1 MMWYNYCVFTYERT
15 IILNRTVLN
24 KKYCLVSFLTG
35 LVIFVFCAVP
45 LMYDTDGIFLY
56 YGDFNCQTVP
66 FIYKITG
73 DISSFEIP
81 QYDFSAGTGLD
92 YLEAYGFYN
101 LFSPFTLLA
110 SLIPNSVMIYA
121 VSVLTA
127 LKFGCC
133 AMFAY
138 MYASRFC
145 KDDGYAV
152 TGAMLYAY
160 SGYTIVTFLFHY
172 LDALVFFPLLLY
184 ALEAAVTEKRR
195 GIFGIAVAVCALT
208 NYYIFAEEVIF
219 IIIYFLVRLTDS
231 GFRIGIKDFFLLGA
245 ESLLGVMCAGIALV
259 PAAYSVLN
267 SARTGSPYSLNNI
280 MQMLVYETAWRY
292 PRIIQSM
299 FMAPDIQGY
308 TNFFPDYKGEYPYGS
323 RWSSQALYLPVFGMS
338 GVIAFICANKK
349 SWQTKLAAICTV
361 IMFIPVLNSI
371 FSMGSTVYY
380 ARWMFAPSLIFAVMT
395 ACAMEKEPKHFK
407 LGLIINGGVVLA
419 IALFRIFVPI
429 EKLTLWQSG
438 ATYNMAQSIVQL
450 AVTAAGLAAAAAV
463 LFKMKRDE
471 SYSQKV
477 LVLVCAMIFVYAEG
491 TFIFGM
497 ADNDDTDYIVHSY
510 TVKPETDETTQG
522 NRLAADSFLLNYHIF
537 WERDSGYLFN
547 SAQPAAMGDFYEAF
561 ETYPGSVP
569 SNYELCTL
577 CSVNELIVYNDDG
590 IYADITKME
599 NPSRGFDK
607 RYSFKGIQNYYAI
620 YDNPDYIP
628 MGFCYDYCISEE
640 DFLALDLETRERL
653 VLKAMV
659 VKDTSAVSDYLE
671 VIPSEEIYLLSD
683 GEFSEE
689 CGKRRAETAH
699 TYSHNG
705 DTATAEIT
713 LSEPELVFFSVT
725 YSDNFT
731 AYVDSEEADFINANF
746 GFMAVPVSEGTH
758 TVELVYHSKQRD
770 IGMILTAAGIAGMA
784 VYIAAV
790 YIYKRKHKSQEV

>member
-1 MMWYNYCVFTYERT
+1 MCYNYCVFTDERT
-15 IILNRTVLN
+15 IFLNRTALN
-24 KKYCLVSFLTG
+24 KKYCLISFAAG
-35 LVIFVFCAVP
+35 LVIFIFCAVP
-45 LMYDTDGIFLY
+45 LMYDTGGIFLY

-66 FIYKITG
+66 FLYKMTG
-73 DISSFEIP
+73 DISSFQIP

-92 YLEAYGFYN
+92 YLEAYTFYN

-121 VSVLTA
+121 VSGLIA
-127 LKFGCC
+127 LKLGCC

-145 KDDGYAV
+145 RDDGYAV
-152 TGAMLYAY
+152 TGALLYTY

-184 ALEAAVTEKRR
+184 ALETAVTEKRR
-195 GIFGIAVAVCALT
+195 GLFGIAAAVCALT
-208 NYYIFAEEVIF
+208 NYYIFAAEVIF

-231 GFRIGIKDFFLLGA
+231 NFRIGIKDFLLLGA
-245 ESLLGVMCAGIALV
+245 ESVLGVMCAGIALV

-267 SARTGSPYSLNNI
+267 STRMGDSYSLSNVL
-280 MQMLVYETAWRY
+280 QMLVYESAWRY
-292 PRIIQSM
+292 PRIVQSI

-308 TNFFPDYKGEYPYGS
+308 TNFFPDFKGAYPYGS

-361 IMFIPVLNSI
+361 MMFIPVLNSI

-395 ACAMEKEPKHFK
+395 ACAMEREPKHFK
-407 LGLIINGGVVLA
+407 TGLIINGGVVLA

-438 ATYNMAQSIVQL
+438 ATYNMVQSIVQL
-450 AVTAAGLAAAAAV
+450 AVTAAGLAVSAAV

-477 LVLVCAMIFVYAEG
+477 IVLVCAMIFVYAEG

-510 TVKPETDETTQG
+510 TVKPETEETTQG
-522 NRLAADSFLLNYHIF
+522 HRLASDAFLLNYHIF
-537 WERDSGYLFN
+537 WERDSVYLFN
-547 SAQPAAMGDFYEAF
+547 SAQPESIGRFYEAF
-561 ETYPGSVP
+561 ETYSGSVP

-577 CSVNELIVYNDDG
+577 CSVKELIVYNDDG
-590 IYADITKME
+590 IYADTTKME

-607 RYSFKGIQNYYAI
+607 RHSFKGIQDYYAV
-620 YDNPDYIP
+620 YENPDYIP

-671 VIPSEEIYLLSD
+671 IIPKEKIFHLSD
-683 GEFSEE
+683 EEFSEE
-689 CGKRRAETAH
+689 CNKRRAETAH
-699 TYSHNG
+699 TYSYDG
-705 DTATAEIT
+705 DTAKAEIT
-713 LSEPELVFFSVT
+713 LSQPELVFFSIT
-725 YSDNFT
+725 HSDNFT
-731 AYVDSEEADFINANF
+731 AYVDGEKTDIINANF

-770 IGMILTAAGIAGMA
+770 IGMILTAAGFAGLA